1 MRKALVRLTLW
12 LCRVLDV
19 DPVKQAR
26 LKASPDAVE
35 RAMRWDAFYRE
46 EGGLADMIAGL
57 RIEAFEAAAELDP
70 ADTAK
75 IYYWATADRNL
86 RRLEGKVRAIVATGR
101 LAQDHAE
108 AAERMA
114 VLRVAKSI

>member
-1 MRKALVRLTLW
+1 MRNLLVRFALW

-19 DPVKQAR
+19 NPVEQAR
-26 LKASPDAVE
+26 LKASPDAVK

-46 EGGLADMIAGL
+46 EGGLSDMIAAL

-70 ADTAK
+70 SDTDK

-101 LAQDHAE
+101 LAKDKADE
-108 AAERMA
+108 AERMA
-114 VLRVAKSI
+114 AMRLIKSI